1 MRCAVVVGVVFLA
14 GCMTP
19 LEQGSRLYQDGD
31 QLGALE
37 VWRAVPEGSSGYE
50 DVSERIALVETEFQR
65 LVVQYKQRGRYHED
79 KDRLAESILDYRLA
93 LELQPGDGELLD
105 HVQQLARVLAA
116 AKVERKV
123 GYKTALADGNLPE
136 ARRVLEDL
144 RALDPFDPELETD
157 ARQLHAALRLEV
169 DRSMEEGQRGFAAG
183 NYSVSTRAFRYALEL
198 EPDNE
203 SARGYLSYI
212 ATIRR
217 ETRLAGSRPAAFEA
231 TDTIASDAQIRAE
244 GFYQNALASEEK
256 GDFFA
261 AIRHDLRSV
270 GADRD
275 HAQAQRQLRRLRA
288 RLSVEVDDL
297 IEAGRAAFREE
308 DLQSA
313 LDIWRQALLVDPSNE
328 RTRAYIRSA
337 EQQLQNLERLR
348 SEPDVAARRR

>member
-1 MRCAVVVGVVFLA
+1 
-14 GCMTP
+14 
-19 LEQGSRLYQDGD
+19 
-31 QLGALE
+31 
-37 VWRAVPEGSSGYE
+37 
-50 DVSERIALVETEFQR
+50 
-65 LVVQYKQRGRYHED
+65 
-79 KDRLAESILDYRLA
+79 
-93 LELQPGDGELLD
+93 
-105 HVQQLARVLAA
+105 
-116 AKVERKV
+116 
-123 GYKTALADGNLPE
+123 
-136 ARRVLEDL
+136 
-144 RALDPFDPELETD
+144 
-157 ARQLHAALRLEV
+157 
-169 DRSMEEGQRGFAAG
+169 MEEGQRGFAAG